1 MRAKFVGDPS
11 DGFSGPNVYSFRGV
25 NFPKGKWVPLT
36 DAETFRKCEGSSHFE
51 TSKAKAAT
59 VEYASNGPQTE
70 ADAET
75 CPEAEI
81 DDALTGEPGDDAFNG
96 ADPAAFDH
104 DNDGAPGGSEPA
116 GDEKADL
123 IAQLEAIPEAE
134 FDKRWGVPRLQA
146 ALEAARFLAG
156 DED

>member
-11 DGFSGPNVYSFRGV
+11 DGFSGPNVYPFRGV
-25 NFPKGKWVPLT
+25 NFPKGKWVGLT

-51 TSKAKAAT
+51 TSNAKAAT
-59 VEYASNGPQTE
+59 VEHASNAAQDNDGQQ
-70 ADAET
+70 AAEQV
-75 CPEAEI
+75 E
-81 DDALTGEPGDDAFNG
+81 ALTGEPDEDAFNG

-116 GDEKADL
+116 GDEKSDL
-123 IAQLEAIPEAE
+123 IAQLEAIPQAE